1 MSRRTAEGRD
11 EVRDPRCVGNKVF
24 LVDNDSFGERSLVDH
39 FIRILLLL
47 RRLFFLP
54 CVKKEKNTMV
64 RSARATSKLKS
75 KTARLHCEFTALF
88 FFFFLTA
95 NRLLV
100 KICSI
105 HMVSKG
111 LQTH

>member
-11 EVRDPRCVGNKVF
+11 EIRDPRCVGNKVF
-24 LVDNDSFGERSLVDH
+24 LVDNDSFGERSLVNH
-39 FIRILLLL
+39 FIRILLL

-88 FFFFLTA
+88 FFFTA